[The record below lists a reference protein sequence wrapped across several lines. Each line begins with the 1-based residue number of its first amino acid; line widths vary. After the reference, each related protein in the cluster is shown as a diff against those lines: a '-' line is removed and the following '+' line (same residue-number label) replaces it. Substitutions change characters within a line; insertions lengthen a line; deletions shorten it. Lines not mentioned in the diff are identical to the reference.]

1 MNLKKL
7 SLAAVLAITQ
17 VAAAVP
23 VFAAPVSTTSP
34 SNVSTAEATPTPTP
48 TPSASSVPL
57 STDPSSGGLLD
68 GTASPTPSAE
78 PTETPLPPATV
89 TDQTYM
95 QTNSMDPQ
103 MLSATGDDQ
112 LVLMLNSNKM
122 YVNGVLYLANQPMA
136 VKNGVSYVS
145 IRAMVER
152 VGLQV
157 TYDSK
162 AKETVV
168 TKGSDVMRFK
178 LNSKT
183 YTVNGKKSTMKGAT
197 YQYKGTFMIPL
208 TSITSAL
215 KLNYVLDTVQKRV
228 ILTLS
233 TKPKASFTVQPTEIY
248 AGQTMVNFVTSS
260 SSPNNTPIVSDLW
273 GGDKRDYYDEPGIYT
288 VTYSVVDA
296 NGRTSDP
303 YTATINVLKPNEAPV
318 ANFVTDKEQYKMGE
332 PITYTDNSSDP
343 DGDTITVTWTNK
355 AQAFFT
361 PGAKVISLTATDS
374 HGAVN
379 TFEKTVIITE
389 EQLYNEEDFNRLF
402 AVPGTAFKFDG
413 TPVPTWPN
421 LKYDTSSEPFTLI
434 RSNSPETVFSEGVLY
449 RETATGATRFLIHHK
464 NNLSI
469 NTKVYV
475 IATNDN
481 MYPVT
486 ITTQYSGFG
495 GPSSFAELTG
505 QKSVTRYWES
515 MLNGSSYKQ
524 TVIQP
529 GQSVSILTELNTIAM
544 KPNDNVSMQADLYS
558 DLAVTYSVMMI
569 DANKEPISS
578 LPLTPIL
585 PRDGVH
591 NRGTYPDSTRLINVS
606 DLVGTTPARLVI
618 GDNNNDPNLLGLDAL
633 TGLQETNLGNFG
645 VLYKIRLERVA
656 ANTLITFN
664 PRGGNYMGTVL
675 VNGNQVVQVPN
686 EKSLGSSDLNS
697 VVYRTGDYEGPVEI
711 QFTPASG
718 SNLSINFLFTP
729 LPPKK

>member
-1 MNLKKL
+1 
-7 SLAAVLAITQ
+7 
-17 VAAAVP
+17 
-23 VFAAPVSTTSP
+23 
-34 SNVSTAEATPTPTP
+34 
-48 TPSASSVPL
+48 
-57 STDPSSGGLLD
+57 
-68 GTASPTPSAE
+68 
-78 PTETPLPPATV
+78 
-89 TDQTYM
+89 
-95 QTNSMDPQ
+95 
-103 MLSATGDDQ
+103 
-112 LVLMLNSNKM
+112 
-122 YVNGVLYLANQPMA
+122 
-136 VKNGVSYVS
+136 
-145 IRAMVER
+145 
-152 VGLQV
+152 
-157 TYDSK
+157 
-162 AKETVV
+162 
-168 TKGSDVMRFK
+168 
-178 LNSKT
+178 
-183 YTVNGKKSTMKGAT
+183 
-197 YQYKGTFMIPL
+197 
-208 TSITSAL
+208 
-215 KLNYVLDTVQKRV
+215 
-228 ILTLS
+228 
-233 TKPKASFTVQPTEIY
+233 
-248 AGQTMVNFVTSS
+248 MVNFVTSS
-260 SSPNNTPIVSDLW
+260 SSPNNTPIVSDIW
-273 GGDKRDYYDEPGIYT
+273 SGDKRDYYDEPGIYT

-303 YTATINVLKPNEAPV
+303 YTATINVLKPNEALM

-361 PGAKVISLTATDS
+361 PGPKVISLTATDS

-379 TFEKTVIITE
+379 TFEKTIIITE

-421 LKYDTSSEPFTLI
+421 LNYATSSEPFTLI

-481 MYPVT
+481 MYPAT

-544 KPNDNVSMQADLYS
+544 KPNDNVSMQADMYS

-606 DLVGTTPARLVI
+606 DLVGTSPARLVI

-697 VVYRTGDYEGPVEI
+697 VVYRTYDYEGPVEI
-711 QFTPASG
+711 LFTPASG
-718 SNLSINFLFTP
+718 SNLSVNFLFTP